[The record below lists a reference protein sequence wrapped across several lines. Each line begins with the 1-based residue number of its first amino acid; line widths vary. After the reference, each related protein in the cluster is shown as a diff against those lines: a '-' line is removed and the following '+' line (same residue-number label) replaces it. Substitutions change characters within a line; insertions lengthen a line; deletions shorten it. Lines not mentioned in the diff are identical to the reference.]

1 MAALDVLEHGDE
13 DVVYRAMHTKLM
25 NGLHKPSS
33 RQERSVSSGSS
44 QAKRDAGH
52 VGAPHPPEVESGE
65 GTPGDVSS
73 GDANLLRS
81 AVALNAGGEEEC
93 GRSSPFESK
102 VNASSAAEGALHV
115 RKSTTSAM
123 AIRFEALKQT
133 YAQVARPCRHA
144 VDSPRKGCQYT

>member
-52 VGAPHPPEVESGE
+52 VGAPHPTEVESGE

-73 GDANLLRS
+73 GDAHLLRS
-81 AVALNAGGEEEC
+81 AVTLDAGGEEEC

-102 VNASSAAEGALHV
+102 VNTSSAAEGALHV

-133 YAQVARPCRHA
+133 YAQVPRPCRHA